1 MGGGLPRNV
10 QRGQHEAIGRRREHP
25 GSTTAA
31 GREATPSV
39 RLDGVAVGVSVGVSI
54 GVSVGVS
61 VGVAICVVHC
71 PVLAAAPPPRIGGLG
86 LRAEQQRHEQV

>member
-1 MGGGLPRNV
+1 MGVGLLRNV
-10 QRGQHEAIGRRREHP
+10 QRGQHEAIGGRTERP
-25 GSTTAA
+25 GSTGAA

-39 RLDGVAVGVSVGVSI
+39 RLDGVAV

-71 PVLAAAPPPRIGGLG
+71 PVLAAAPPPRIRGLG

>member
-1 MGGGLPRNV
+1 MGVGLLRNV
-10 QRGQHEAIGRRREHP
+10 QCGQHEAIGGRTEHP

-39 RLDGVAVGVSVGVSI
+39 RLDGVAVGVSVGVS
-54 GVSVGVS
+54 
-61 VGVAICVVHC
+61 VGVAICVLHC
-71 PVLAAAPPPRIGGLG
+71 PVLAAAPPPRIGGLA